1 MTTERRR
8 LALSLLAAPV
18 ALILA
23 GCGGAHSA
31 ETPSAPRASSSVPP
45 GFTRGPARAATVLA
59 VARLPHIQLRYLHRA
74 PLPRADLKAVTT
86 ALVDQP
92 LETSVR
98 ALLVNRA
105 TLEPGR
111 KIQVVAGDL
120 SRVTSHDAIF
130 ILAGPA
136 FRGQRLVQAES
147 GIAAGTISLPAHM
160 SPGTWAIGVEDLSA
174 VTGGQGGAVS
184 GQVLLDLGIFTV
196 N

>member
-1 MTTERRR
+1 M
-8 LALSLLAAPV
+8 
-18 ALILA
+18 
-23 GCGGAHSA
+23 
-31 ETPSAPRASSSVPP
+31 PP

-59 VARLPHIQLRYLHRA
+59 VARLPHIQLRDLHRA

-105 TLEPGR
+105 
-111 KIQVVAGDL
+111 IQVVAGDL

-136 FRGQRLVQAES
+136 FRGQRLVQVES

>member
-1 MTTERRR
+1 VTRVRRR
-8 LALSLLAAPV
+8 LALGLLAAPV

-23 GCGGAHSA
+23 GCGGDHSV
-31 ETPSAPRASSSVPP
+31 ETPSAPPSSSSLPP
-45 GFTRGPARAATVLA
+45 GFTRGPARAPTVLA
-59 VARLPHIQLRYLHRA
+59 VARLPHIQLRDLHRA
-74 PLPRADLKAVTT
+74 PLPRAHLKAVTT

-92 LETSVR
+92 LKTSVR

-105 TLEPGR
+105 TLAPGH

-120 SRVTSHDAIF
+120 SLVTSHDAIF

-136 FRGQRLVQAES
+136 FRGQRLVQVES
-147 GIAAGTISLPAHM
+147 GIAAGTVSLPVHM
-160 SPGTWAIGVEDLSA
+160 SPGTWAIGVEDLSE

-196 N
+196 S